1 MGWVLEQTSAHSLAH
16 SGDSGIHA
24 GEDLADTLDAGTC
37 RLQSHRGLSRQVVHR
52 HTWHRDS
59 PDSPDTA
66 GILDAAY
73 NVITRESREDRQTD
87 RQTDR
92 HTNNG

>member
-1 MGWVLEQTSAHSLAH
+1 MQVL
-16 SGDSGIHA
+16 
-24 GEDLADTLDAGTC
+24 C

-59 PDSPDTA
+59 ADSPDTA

-87 RQTDR
+87 RQTNR
-92 HTNNG
+92 QAYEQWVEYNIA